1 MYDVCLM
8 RLTQRRGNLNGNI
21 DSRTGIKGG
30 FFLDCLLQR
39 IPVDVFVYDILNI
52 SVLAHIIRS
61 YDIGMG

>member
-21 DSRTGIKGG
+21 DSRTGIKGCL
-30 FFLDCLLQR
+30 FLDCLFQC
-39 IPVDVFVYDILNI
+39 IPVDVFINNLLNI